1 MGSEE
6 TSYVDDDDVFESAVN
21 DEDYELELSS
31 KDKLAEKE
39 ISPLA
44 KRRMIEAL
52 LEERRL
58 RRQIEDD
65 FDFDD

>member
-21 DEDYELELSS
+21 DEDYELELGS
-31 KDKLAEKE
+31 KEKLAEKE